1 MLVLFENMV
10 GRVRWLKVPVFIA
23 LLLMCGVSAWVIL
36 AAPVGIQDRWLI
48 PVILLTLWFLLGA
61 SCLSLFAEV
70 PAADDT
76 QPGWVARLRKK
87 LVRLIYH
94 LMAWFMLVVSLSL
107 LVISFQL
114 MMAWMR
120 SI

>member
-10 GRVRWLKVPVFIA
+10 GRIRWLKVPVFIA

-36 AAPVGIQDRWLI
+36 VAPVGVQDRWLI
-48 PVILLTLWFLLGA
+48 PVILLTLWFLLSG

-70 PAADDT
+70 PAADYT
-76 QPGWVARLRKK
+76 QPGWIARLRKK
-87 LVRLIYH
+87 FIRLIYH
-94 LMAWFMLVVSLSL
+94 LLAWFMLVVSLSL

-120 SI
+120 SM